1 LFRLTTDEASKTRW
15 MVLIAGVA
23 TTFMIWTSLADP
35 INIPKFFIL
44 VMLSAWVLGTVVAGF
59 SQDGIRKLSVG
70 QWAILAFALAMI
82 LAAVLTD
89 VRYTAF
95 FGTSQRNDGAIS
107 YVALAILAIAASM
120 SFDIAHLSQF
130 RNGLL
135 VVGALLTFYGVLQTT
150 GNDPFTWVLVYGPIM
165 GTLGNPDFMSAAIGV
180 SAIATVWMILS
191 TKEMLPRAGTIIL
204 LLLELFVL
212 RRSGSLQGLLAFA
225 FGLVVLVLAKLW
237 QLNTRYG
244 VIGIVFVGLCAIP
257 TFLGFVN
264 RGPLASY
271 LFRSTLKNRQDY
283 WHAAI
288 GMFKAHPL
296 VGVGLERFGEN
307 YGLYAP
313 QIQVVHGQTTN
324 NAHNVFL
331 QLAATGGLLVILPY
345 LFLIGVIFL
354 TSIRAIRMT
363 RGQAQIDL
371 IAVTAIWIALLLV
384 SLISI
389 DNLGVAVWFWIS
401 GGVLY
406 AIAHESLKEDEK
418 KPKER
423 KSSSKKAREVAP
435 RSASYVGPI
444 VSLVLAV
451 LMLIPMISVWK
462 TSAAVFDLQGNRS
475 QLSPAQ
481 FLDKMNTVA
490 GIQPKNSQTYY
501 ALADIAMRINN
512 PQLALKYLKMVIEKD
527 PKSNYGRQLAA
538 IAYESQNKYQ
548 LAIALRVELLTLD
561 PWNTSNMVTLI
572 KDYLKIKDK
581 ANATAISSKIT
592 ELYPSSADAVAA
604 AALIKG

>member
-1 LFRLTTDEASKTRW
+1 

-313 QIQVVHGQTTN
+313 QIQVVHGQITN

-354 TSIRAIRMT
+354 TTIRAIRMT

-371 IAVTAIWIALLLV
+371 IAVTTIWIALLLV

-423 KSSSKKAREVAP
+423 KSSSKKAREVVP
-435 RSASYVGPI
+435 SNASYVAPI

-481 FLDKMNTVA
+481 FLDKMNMVA

-501 ALADIAMRINN
+501 ALADIAMRINK
-512 PQLALKYLKMVIEKD
+512 PQLSLKYLKMVIEKD

-548 LAIALRVELLTLD
+548 LAIALRVELRTLD

-581 ANATAISSKIT
+581 ANATVISSKIT

>member
-581 ANATAISSKIT
+581 ANATVISSKIT

>member
-313 QIQVVHGQTTN
+313 QIQVVHGQITN

>member
-1 LFRLTTDEASKTRW
+1 

-120 SFDIAHLSQF
+120 SFDIAHLFQF

-237 QLNTRYG
+237 QLNARYG

>member
-1 LFRLTTDEASKTRW
+1 

-120 SFDIAHLSQF
+120 SFDIAHLFQF

>member
-1 LFRLTTDEASKTRW
+1 
-15 MVLIAGVA
+15 
-23 TTFMIWTSLADP
+23 
-35 INIPKFFIL
+35 
-44 VMLSAWVLGTVVAGF
+44 
-59 SQDGIRKLSVG
+59 
-70 QWAILAFALAMI
+70 
-82 LAAVLTD
+82 
-89 VRYTAF
+89 
-95 FGTSQRNDGAIS
+95 
-107 YVALAILAIAASM
+107 
-120 SFDIAHLSQF
+120 
-130 RNGLL
+130 
-135 VVGALLTFYGVLQTT
+135 
-150 GNDPFTWVLVYGPIM
+150 
-165 GTLGNPDFMSAAIGV
+165 
-180 SAIATVWMILS
+180 
-191 TKEMLPRAGTIIL
+191 
-204 LLLELFVL
+204 
-212 RRSGSLQGLLAFA
+212 LLAFA

>member
-1 LFRLTTDEASKTRW
+1 

-35 INIPKFFIL
+35 INIPKIFIL
-44 VMLSAWVLGTVVAGF
+44 VMLSAWVLGTVLVGF
-59 SQDGIRKLSVG
+59 SQGGLRKLSIG
-70 QWAILAFALAMI
+70 QWAILAFAFAML

-95 FGTSQRNDGAIS
+95 FGTSQRNDGALS

-120 SFDIAHLSQF
+120 SFDIAHLFQF

-135 VVGALLTFYGVLQTT
+135 VVGAFLTFYGVLQTT

-313 QIQVVHGQTTN
+313 QIQVVHGQITN

-354 TSIRAIRMT
+354 TTIRAIRMT

-371 IAVTAIWIALLLV
+371 IAVTTIWIALLLV

-423 KSSSKKAREVAP
+423 KSSSKKAREVVP
-435 RSASYVGPI
+435 SNASYVAPI

-481 FLDKMNTVA
+481 FLDKMNMVA

-501 ALADIAMRINN
+501 ALADIAMRINK
-512 PQLALKYLKMVIEKD
+512 PQLSLKYLKMVIEKD

-548 LAIALRVELLTLD
+548 LAIALRVELRTLD

-581 ANATAISSKIT
+581 ANATVISSKIT

>member
-1 LFRLTTDEASKTRW
+1 

-44 VMLSAWVLGTVVAGF
+44 VMLSAWVLGTVLVGF
-59 SQDGIRKLSVG
+59 SQGGLRKLSIG
-70 QWAILAFALAMI
+70 QWAILAFAFAML

-423 KSSSKKAREVAP
+423 KSSSKKAREVVP
-435 RSASYVGPI
+435 SNASYVAPI

>member
-1 LFRLTTDEASKTRW
+1 

>member
-1 LFRLTTDEASKTRW
+1 

-423 KSSSKKAREVAP
+423 KSSSKKAREVVP
-435 RSASYVGPI
+435 SNASYVAPI

-481 FLDKMNTVA
+481 FLDKMNMVA

-501 ALADIAMRINN
+501 ALADIAMRINK
-512 PQLALKYLKMVIEKD
+512 PQLSLKYLKMVIEKD

-548 LAIALRVELLTLD
+548 LAIALRVELRTLD

>member
-1 LFRLTTDEASKTRW
+1 

-354 TSIRAIRMT
+354 TTIRAIRMT

-481 FLDKMNTVA
+481 FLDKMNMVA

-501 ALADIAMRINN
+501 ALADIAMRINK
-512 PQLALKYLKMVIEKD
+512 PQLSLKYLKMVIEKD

-548 LAIALRVELLTLD
+548 LAIALRVELRTLD

-581 ANATAISSKIT
+581 ANATVISSKIT

>member
-1 LFRLTTDEASKTRW
+1 

-423 KSSSKKAREVAP
+423 KSSSKKAREVVP
-435 RSASYVGPI
+435 SNASYVAPI

-481 FLDKMNTVA
+481 FLDKMNMVA

-501 ALADIAMRINN
+501 ALADIAMRINK
-512 PQLALKYLKMVIEKD
+512 PQLSLKYLKMVIEKD

-548 LAIALRVELLTLD
+548 LAIALRVELRTLD

-581 ANATAISSKIT
+581 ANATVISSKIT

>member
-1 LFRLTTDEASKTRW
+1 
-15 MVLIAGVA
+15 VLIAGVA

>member
-313 QIQVVHGQTTN
+313 QIQVVHGQITN

-354 TSIRAIRMT
+354 TTIRAIRMT

-371 IAVTAIWIALLLV
+371 IAVTTIWIALLLV

-423 KSSSKKAREVAP
+423 KSSSKKAREVVP
-435 RSASYVGPI
+435 SNASYVAPI

-481 FLDKMNTVA
+481 FLDKMNMVA

-501 ALADIAMRINN
+501 ALADIAMRINK
-512 PQLALKYLKMVIEKD
+512 PQLSLKYLKMVIEKD

-548 LAIALRVELLTLD
+548 LAIALRVELRTLD

-581 ANATAISSKIT
+581 ANATVISSKIT

>member
-237 QLNTRYG
+237 QLNARYG

>member
-1 LFRLTTDEASKTRW
+1 

-120 SFDIAHLSQF
+120 SFDIAHLFQF

-548 LAIALRVELLTLD
+548 LAIALRVELRTLD

>member
-1 LFRLTTDEASKTRW
+1 LFRLTTEEASKTRW

-35 INIPKFFIL
+35 INIPKIFIL
-44 VMLSAWVLGTVVAGF
+44 VMLSAWVLGTVLVGF
-59 SQDGIRKLSVG
+59 SQGGLRKLSIG
-70 QWAILAFALAMI
+70 QWAILAFAFAML

-95 FGTSQRNDGAIS
+95 FGTSQRNDGALS

-120 SFDIAHLSQF
+120 SFDIAHLFQF

-135 VVGALLTFYGVLQTT
+135 VVGAFLTFYGVLQTT

-481 FLDKMNTVA
+481 FLDKMNMVA

-501 ALADIAMRINN
+501 ALADIAMRINK
-512 PQLALKYLKMVIEKD
+512 PQLSLKYLKMVIEKD

-548 LAIALRVELLTLD
+548 LAIALRVELRTLD

-581 ANATAISSKIT
+581 ANATVISSKIT

>member
-1 LFRLTTDEASKTRW
+1 

-95 FGTSQRNDGAIS
+95 FGTSQRNDGALS

-120 SFDIAHLSQF
+120 SFDIAHLFQF

>member
-1 LFRLTTDEASKTRW
+1 

-35 INIPKFFIL
+35 INIPKIFIL
-44 VMLSAWVLGTVVAGF
+44 VMLSAWVLGTVLVGF
-59 SQDGIRKLSVG
+59 SQGGLRKLSIG
-70 QWAILAFALAMI
+70 QWAILAFAFAML

-95 FGTSQRNDGAIS
+95 FGTSQRNDGALS

-120 SFDIAHLSQF
+120 SFDIAHLFQF

-135 VVGALLTFYGVLQTT
+135 VVGAFLTFYGVLQTT

-237 QLNTRYG
+237 QLNARYG

-313 QIQVVHGQTTN
+313 QIQVVHGQITN

-354 TSIRAIRMT
+354 TTIRAIRMT

-371 IAVTAIWIALLLV
+371 IAVTTIWIALLLV

-423 KSSSKKAREVAP
+423 KSSSKKAREVVP
-435 RSASYVGPI
+435 SNASYVAPI

-481 FLDKMNTVA
+481 FLDKMNMVA

-501 ALADIAMRINN
+501 ALADIAMRINK
-512 PQLALKYLKMVIEKD
+512 PQLSLKYLKMVIEKD

-548 LAIALRVELLTLD
+548 LAIALRVELRTLD

-581 ANATAISSKIT
+581 ANATVISSKIT